1 MKSPCIKVCTLEGD
15 ICIGCFRTQD
25 EIREWMIFT
34 DKQKKETL
42 EKIKIRKIRALSK
55 KSDDKTEVMKYISNN
70 KVVCRNCFQKLD
82 SDIITN

>member
-15 ICIGCFRTQD
+15 IIGCFRTQD

-42 EKIKIRKIRALSK
+42 EK
-55 KSDDKTEVMKYISNN
+55 
-70 KVVCRNCFQKLD
+70 
-82 SDIITN
+82 

>member
-1 MKSPCIKVCTLEGD
+1 MESPCIKVCTLEGD

-42 EKIKIRKIRALSK
+42 EKIKIRKI
-55 KSDDKTEVMKYISNN
+55 KST
-70 KVVCRNCFQKLD
+70 
-82 SDIITN
+82 T